1 MQCQTNF
8 GYSWFKPSHL
18 TLRRLSR
25 AEVMQ
30 PVPHPRWELSL
41 SPGASYP
48 ATLHPTKSHQ
58 VSTWTYPTCTQGE
71 RGCHGC
77 LFLCWKGSILTSCH
91 RQAEK
96 VPHWLASQWQQKQ
109 PNPWHVASARPSCPS
124 PSPSMMCLPPLL
136 QPRRASDLTKGV
148 TKGVLQPRTLI
159 AQTGSD

>member
-1 MQCQTNF
+1 
-8 GYSWFKPSHL
+8 
-18 TLRRLSR
+18 
-25 AEVMQ
+25 MQ

-41 SPGASYP
+41 SLGASYP

-58 VSTWTYPTCTQGE
+58 VSTWTYLTCSQGE

-124 PSPSMMCLPPLL
+124 PSLQLVLENICFILL
-136 QPRRASDLTKGV
+136 HRSTSTKLLERFGCCAVGIGTEIRLIERVPISCCRRFMGFS
-148 TKGVLQPRTLI
+148 
-159 AQTGSD
+159 GSSGCQSH